1 MSGNKLLKI
10 RNSEYYQ
17 NEENKNARKKNNKK
31 KKKILEEV
39 KHKALTNEL
48 KKNKNKQTKTTNFS
62 NKYY

>member
-1 MSGNKLLKI
+1 MQEKKI
-10 RNSEYYQ
+10 I
-17 NEENKNARKKNNKK
+17 K

-48 KKNKNKQTKTTNFS
+48 KKNKNKQTETTNFS